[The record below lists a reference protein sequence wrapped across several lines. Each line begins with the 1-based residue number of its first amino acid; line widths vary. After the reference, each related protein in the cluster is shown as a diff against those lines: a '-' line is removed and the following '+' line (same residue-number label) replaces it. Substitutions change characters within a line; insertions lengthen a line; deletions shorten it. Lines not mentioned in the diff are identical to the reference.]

1 MTEITQNGVF
11 PPGSLARTH
20 LFYPGTA
27 SGRMI
32 RADIQPKADAMSL
45 AFALHF
51 GKPLY
56 ATDGARDYAT
66 QVRLRAEKG
75 VWAAIPGTSNHGW
88 AKAFDMASNINDD
101 DSPEFRWMNENEG
114 RFGFEW
120 PFWAKDN
127 RPENGQYEPWHR
139 EYVGGGATY
148 PRVLPERAGRG
159 EVGMGHTN
167 RTKVREIQTRL
178 NYHLPEEYHVVVDGD
193 YGFMTAVAVVR
204 FQMAKRAYVSGRVS
218 LLLLSRLRSNT
229 ETTRYERA
237 LRRLREMRARALARK
252 ERAEQG

>member
-1 MTEITQNGVF
+1 MTTITQNGVF

-32 RADIQPKADAMSL
+32 RTDIQPHADAMAL

-51 GKPLY
+51 KRPLY

-88 AKAFDMASNINDD
+88 GKAFDLASNIQNAG
-101 DSPEFRWMNENEG
+101 SPEHEWIVANEAK
-114 RFGFEW
+114 FGFEW
-120 PFWAKDN
+120 PFWARDDN
-127 RPENGQYEPWHR
+127 PRNGQFEPWHH
-139 EYVGGGATY
+139 EYVGGGASY
-148 PRVLPERAGRG
+148 PRVLPERSGRG

-167 RTKVREIQTRL
+167 REKVKEIQERL
-178 NYHLPEEYHVVVDGD
+178 NFHLPTEHHVVVDGD
-193 YGFMTAVAVVR
+193 YGFMTAVAVAR
-204 FQMAKRAYVSGRVS
+204 FQMDRRAYVSGRVS
-218 LLLLSRLRSNT
+218 LLLLARLRRDV

-237 LRRLREMRARALARK
+237 LRRLRERRARAKARL
-252 ERAEQG
+252 EREQG